1 MRDSRA
7 TLLTC
12 IVSLVLGAGCSNS
25 TGPVAG
31 ILNVSL
37 SSPHPDDGAVLLSIS
52 GGRVDSVESIG
63 YQIYSARP
71 APETLKLI
79 ITGNLAGGPIAR
91 IHISDLRQASRYDVS
106 LDQVAARVT
115 YAQHD
120 PAEHAISLLP

>member
-1 MRDSRA
+1 MRDFRVA
-7 TLLTC
+7 LLVC
-12 IVSLVLGAGCSNS
+12 IVALVLAAGCSNS
-25 TGPVAG
+25 TGPTAG

-63 YQIYSARP
+63 YPIYSARP

-79 ITGNLAGGPIAR
+79 ITGTLGGGPIAR
-91 IHISDLRQASRYDVS
+91 IHISDLRQASRYHAS
-106 LDQVAARVT
+106 LEQVAARVT

-120 PAEHAISLLP
+120 PAEHAITLLP